1 MTKRIFRS
9 VCIVAVVV
17 LFASLALVMGVLYD
31 YFSGSQENQLKT
43 QTDLAAQGIE
53 HEGSSYFDGFDS
65 EELRI
70 TWIDKNGKVLF
81 DNKTDASSMENHL
94 EREEVRQAVEN
105 GYGKS
110 SRYSE
115 TLTEKSLYSAKKLSD
130 GSVLRLSVSQYS
142 VLTLFLGMLRPVLI
156 IALLAVVLALLLA
169 YRLSKNIVT
178 PLNKLNLDSPLS
190 NKVYEELSPLLKR
203 MDAQQRQLK
212 HQSEELKRKREEFET
227 ATENMSEG
235 LIILNEKGVIL
246 SINRAAAKM
255 LGLSEDSVGKD
266 IFSEKTSVN
275 LKEPTQIALSGKNK
289 EEVFALRDGN
299 CQLLANPVSTDG
311 KVTGAALL
319 VLDVTEKER
328 AEQMR
333 REFTANVS
341 HELKTPL
348 QTISGYA
355 ELLANGMVAD
365 KDKTAFSEKIYAEAQ
380 RMIRLIED
388 IIKLSNLDEGA
399 VELTRETVDL
409 YVTAENTVRSLLPAA
424 KKANVTLSLNG
435 ENAEIYGIPQLL
447 TAIVYNLC
455 DNAIKYNKDGG
466 TVFVSVKNNAEN
478 IVLSVRDT
486 GIGIPKEQQ
495 ERIFERFYRVDK
507 SHSKEVGG
515 TGLGL
520 SIVKHATKLHD
531 AKITLESVSAVSD
544 KGNIQGTLL
553 SGFDVVA
560 SYDAALD
567 FSVVFSAY
575 VGEGLDVSQIS
586 AWHKESGSDVWT
598 LLETDISYDGGMAS
612 IVVNGFGSYA
622 FSSIPEP
629 SEIAAALGMLAL
641 GFAAFRRRR

>member
-17 LFASLALVMGVLYD
+17 LFASLALVMGVLSD

-65 EELRI
+65 EEPRI

-409 YVTAENTVRSLLPAA
+409 YATAENTVRSLLPAA

-447 TAIVYNLC
+447 TAVVYNLC

-466 TVFVSVKNNAEN
+466 TVFVNVKNNAEN

-520 SIVKHATKLHD
+520 SIVKHAAKLHD
-531 AKITLESVSAVSD
+531 AKITLESEVG
-544 KGNIQGTLL
+544 KGTGITVIFPKKQQN
-553 SGFDVVA
+553 A
-560 SYDAALD
+560 PA
-567 FSVVFSAY
+567 
-575 VGEGLDVSQIS
+575 
-586 AWHKESGSDVWT
+586 
-598 LLETDISYDGGMAS
+598 
-612 IVVNGFGSYA
+612 
-622 FSSIPEP
+622 
-629 SEIAAALGMLAL
+629 EI
-641 GFAAFRRRR
+641 

>member
-53 HEGSSYFDGFDS
+53 HEGSSYFDGLDS

-70 TWIDKNGKVLF
+70 TWIDKKGKVLF

-447 TAIVYNLC
+447 TAVVYNLC

-466 TVFVSVKNNAEN
+466 TVFLSVKNNAEN

-520 SIVKHATKLHD
+520 SIVKHAAKLHD
-531 AKITLESVSAVSD
+531 AKITLESEVG
-544 KGNIQGTLL
+544 KGTGITVIFPKKQQN
-553 SGFDVVA
+553 A
-560 SYDAALD
+560 PA
-567 FSVVFSAY
+567 
-575 VGEGLDVSQIS
+575 
-586 AWHKESGSDVWT
+586 
-598 LLETDISYDGGMAS
+598 
-612 IVVNGFGSYA
+612 
-622 FSSIPEP
+622 
-629 SEIAAALGMLAL
+629 EI
-641 GFAAFRRRR
+641 

>member
-9 VCIVAVVV
+9 VCIVVVVV

-53 HEGSSYFDGFDS
+53 HEGSSYFDGLDA
-65 EELRI
+65 EDLRI
-70 TWIDKNGKVLF
+70 TWIDKDGKVLF

-110 SRYSE
+110 ARYSE

-169 YRLSKNIVT
+169 YRLSKKIVT
-178 PLNKLNLDSPLS
+178 PLNRLNLDAPLS
-190 NKVYEELSPLLKR
+190 NEVYEELSPLLKR
-203 MDAQQRQLK
+203 MDAQQKQLK

-246 SINRAAAKM
+246 SLNRAATKM

-447 TAIVYNLC
+447 TAVVYNLC

-466 TVFVSVKNNAEN
+466 TVFVNVKNNAEN

-520 SIVKHATKLHD
+520 SIVKHAAKLHD
-531 AKITLESVSAVSD
+531 AKITLESEVG
-544 KGNIQGTLL
+544 KGTGITVIFPKKQQN
-553 SGFDVVA
+553 A
-560 SYDAALD
+560 PA
-567 FSVVFSAY
+567 
-575 VGEGLDVSQIS
+575 
-586 AWHKESGSDVWT
+586 
-598 LLETDISYDGGMAS
+598 
-612 IVVNGFGSYA
+612 
-622 FSSIPEP
+622 
-629 SEIAAALGMLAL
+629 EI
-641 GFAAFRRRR
+641 

>member
-53 HEGSSYFDGFDS
+53 HEGSSYFDGLDS

-70 TWIDKNGKVLF
+70 TWIDKKGKVLF

-130 GSVLRLSVSQYS
+130 GSIVRLSVSQYS

-227 ATENMSEG
+227 ATGNMSEG

-246 SINRAAAKM
+246 NLNRAAAKM

-424 KKANVTLSLNG
+424 KKANVTLSLKG

-447 TAIVYNLC
+447 TAVVYNLC

-520 SIVKHATKLHD
+520 SIVKHAAKLHD
-531 AKITLESVSAVSD
+531 AKITLESEVG
-544 KGNIQGTLL
+544 KGTGITVIFPKKQQN
-553 SGFDVVA
+553 A
-560 SYDAALD
+560 PA
-567 FSVVFSAY
+567 
-575 VGEGLDVSQIS
+575 
-586 AWHKESGSDVWT
+586 
-598 LLETDISYDGGMAS
+598 
-612 IVVNGFGSYA
+612 
-622 FSSIPEP
+622 
-629 SEIAAALGMLAL
+629 EI
-641 GFAAFRRRR
+641 

>member
-275 LKEPTQIALSGKNK
+275 LKEPTQIALSGKNT

-365 KDKTAFSEKIYAEAQ
+365 KDKTAFSEKIYGEAQ

-447 TAIVYNLC
+447 TAVVYNLC

-466 TVFVSVKNNAEN
+466 TVFVNVKNNAEN

-520 SIVKHATKLHD
+520 SIVKHAAKLHD
-531 AKITLESVSAVSD
+531 AKITLESEVG
-544 KGNIQGTLL
+544 KGT
-553 SGFDVVA
+553 
-560 SYDAALD
+560 
-567 FSVVFSAY
+567 
-575 VGEGLDVSQIS
+575 
-586 AWHKESGSDVWT
+586 
-598 LLETDISYDGGMAS
+598 
-612 IVVNGFGSYA
+612 
-622 FSSIPEP
+622 
-629 SEIAAALGMLAL
+629 EITVIFPKKQQNAPAEI
-641 GFAAFRRRR
+641 

>member
-53 HEGSSYFDGFDS
+53 HEGSSYFNGLDS

-169 YRLSKNIVT
+169 YRLSKNIGT

-399 VELTRETVDL
+399 AELTRETVDL
-409 YVTAENTVRSLLPAA
+409 YATAENTVRSLLPAA

-447 TAIVYNLC
+447 TAVVYNLC

-520 SIVKHATKLHD
+520 SIVKHAAKLHD
-531 AKITLESVSAVSD
+531 AKITLESEVG
-544 KGNIQGTLL
+544 KGTGITVIFPKKQQN
-553 SGFDVVA
+553 A
-560 SYDAALD
+560 PA
-567 FSVVFSAY
+567 
-575 VGEGLDVSQIS
+575 
-586 AWHKESGSDVWT
+586 
-598 LLETDISYDGGMAS
+598 
-612 IVVNGFGSYA
+612 
-622 FSSIPEP
+622 
-629 SEIAAALGMLAL
+629 EI
-641 GFAAFRRRR
+641 

>member
-53 HEGSSYFDGFDS
+53 HEGSSYFDGLDS

-70 TWIDKNGKVLF
+70 TWIDKKGKVLF

-311 KVTGAALL
+311 KMTGAALL

-399 VELTRETVDL
+399 AELTRETVDL
-409 YVTAENTVRSLLPAA
+409 YATAENTVRSLLPAA

-447 TAIVYNLC
+447 TAVVYNLC

-466 TVFVSVKNNAEN
+466 TVFVNVKNNAEN
-478 IVLSVRDT
+478 IILSVRDT

-520 SIVKHATKLHD
+520 SIVKHAAKLHD
-531 AKITLESVSAVSD
+531 AKITLESEVG
-544 KGNIQGTLL
+544 KGT
-553 SGFDVVA
+553 
-560 SYDAALD
+560 
-567 FSVVFSAY
+567 
-575 VGEGLDVSQIS
+575 
-586 AWHKESGSDVWT
+586 
-598 LLETDISYDGGMAS
+598 
-612 IVVNGFGSYA
+612 
-622 FSSIPEP
+622 
-629 SEIAAALGMLAL
+629 EITVIFPKKQQNAPAEI
-641 GFAAFRRRR
+641 

>member
-17 LFASLALVMGVLYD
+17 LFASLALVMGVLSD

-203 MDAQQRQLK
+203 MDAQQKQLK

-447 TAIVYNLC
+447 TAVVYNLC

-466 TVFVSVKNNAEN
+466 TVFVNVKNNAEN
-478 IVLSVRDT
+478 IILSVRDT

-520 SIVKHATKLHD
+520 SIVKHAAKLHD
-531 AKITLESVSAVSD
+531 AKITLESEVG
-544 KGNIQGTLL
+544 KGT
-553 SGFDVVA
+553 
-560 SYDAALD
+560 
-567 FSVVFSAY
+567 
-575 VGEGLDVSQIS
+575 
-586 AWHKESGSDVWT
+586 
-598 LLETDISYDGGMAS
+598 
-612 IVVNGFGSYA
+612 
-622 FSSIPEP
+622 
-629 SEIAAALGMLAL
+629 EITVIFPKKQQNAPAEI
-641 GFAAFRRRR
+641 

>member
-53 HEGSSYFDGFDS
+53 HEGSSYFDGLDS

-70 TWIDKNGKVLF
+70 TWIDKKGKVLF

-266 IFSEKTSVN
+266 FFSEKTSVN
-275 LKEPTQIALSGKNK
+275 LKEPTQKALSGQNT
-289 EEVFALRDGN
+289 EEVFALNDGN

-447 TAIVYNLC
+447 TAVVYNLC

-520 SIVKHATKLHD
+520 SIVKHAAKLHD
-531 AKITLESVSAVSD
+531 AKITLESEVG
-544 KGNIQGTLL
+544 KGTGITVIFPKKQQN
-553 SGFDVVA
+553 A
-560 SYDAALD
+560 PA
-567 FSVVFSAY
+567 
-575 VGEGLDVSQIS
+575 
-586 AWHKESGSDVWT
+586 
-598 LLETDISYDGGMAS
+598 
-612 IVVNGFGSYA
+612 
-622 FSSIPEP
+622 
-629 SEIAAALGMLAL
+629 EI
-641 GFAAFRRRR
+641 

>member
-53 HEGSSYFDGFDS
+53 HEGSSYFNGLDS

-212 HQSEELKRKREEFET
+212 HQSEELKREREEFET

-399 VELTRETVDL
+399 AELTRETVDL
-409 YVTAENTVRSLLPAA
+409 YATAENTVRSLLPAA

-447 TAIVYNLC
+447 TAVVYNLC

-520 SIVKHATKLHD
+520 SIVKHAAKLHD
-531 AKITLESVSAVSD
+531 AKITLESEVG
-544 KGNIQGTLL
+544 KGTGITVIFPKKQQN
-553 SGFDVVA
+553 A
-560 SYDAALD
+560 PA
-567 FSVVFSAY
+567 
-575 VGEGLDVSQIS
+575 
-586 AWHKESGSDVWT
+586 
-598 LLETDISYDGGMAS
+598 
-612 IVVNGFGSYA
+612 
-622 FSSIPEP
+622 
-629 SEIAAALGMLAL
+629 EI
-641 GFAAFRRRR
+641 

>member
-1 MTKRIFRS
+1 
-9 VCIVAVVV
+9 
-17 LFASLALVMGVLYD
+17 
-31 YFSGSQENQLKT
+31 
-43 QTDLAAQGIE
+43 
-53 HEGSSYFDGFDS
+53 
-65 EELRI
+65 
-70 TWIDKNGKVLF
+70 
-81 DNKTDASSMENHL
+81 MENHL

-203 MDAQQRQLK
+203 MDAQQKQLK

-246 SINRAAAKM
+246 SLNRAAAKM

-266 IFSEKTSVN
+266 IFSEKTSVD
-275 LKEPTQIALSGKNK
+275 LKEPTQTALSGKNT
-289 EEVFALRDGN
+289 EEVFALKDGN
-299 CQLLANPVSTDG
+299 FQLLANPVSTDG

-447 TAIVYNLC
+447 TAVVYNLC

-466 TVFVSVKNNAEN
+466 TVFVNVKNNAEN

-520 SIVKHATKLHD
+520 SIVKHAAKLHD
-531 AKITLESVSAVSD
+531 AKITLESEVG
-544 KGNIQGTLL
+544 KGTGITVIFPKKQQN
-553 SGFDVVA
+553 A
-560 SYDAALD
+560 PA
-567 FSVVFSAY
+567 
-575 VGEGLDVSQIS
+575 
-586 AWHKESGSDVWT
+586 
-598 LLETDISYDGGMAS
+598 
-612 IVVNGFGSYA
+612 
-622 FSSIPEP
+622 
-629 SEIAAALGMLAL
+629 EI
-641 GFAAFRRRR
+641 

>member
-53 HEGSSYFDGFDS
+53 HEGSSYFDGLDS

-70 TWIDKNGKVLF
+70 TWIDKKGKVLF

-246 SINRAAAKM
+246 SINRAAEKM

-275 LKEPTQIALSGKNK
+275 LKESTQIALSGKNK

-447 TAIVYNLC
+447 TAVVYNLC

-520 SIVKHATKLHD
+520 SIVKHAAKLHD
-531 AKITLESVSAVSD
+531 AKITLESEVG
-544 KGNIQGTLL
+544 KGTGITVIFPKKQQN
-553 SGFDVVA
+553 A
-560 SYDAALD
+560 PA
-567 FSVVFSAY
+567 
-575 VGEGLDVSQIS
+575 
-586 AWHKESGSDVWT
+586 
-598 LLETDISYDGGMAS
+598 
-612 IVVNGFGSYA
+612 
-622 FSSIPEP
+622 
-629 SEIAAALGMLAL
+629 EI
-641 GFAAFRRRR
+641 

>member
-142 VLTLFLGMLRPVLI
+142 VLTLFLGMMRPVLI

-275 LKEPTQIALSGKNK
+275 LKEPTQIALSGKNT

-447 TAIVYNLC
+447 TAVVYNLC

-466 TVFVSVKNNAEN
+466 TVFVNVKNNAEN

-520 SIVKHATKLHD
+520 SIVKHAAKLHD
-531 AKITLESVSAVSD
+531 AKITLESEVG
-544 KGNIQGTLL
+544 KGT
-553 SGFDVVA
+553 
-560 SYDAALD
+560 
-567 FSVVFSAY
+567 
-575 VGEGLDVSQIS
+575 
-586 AWHKESGSDVWT
+586 
-598 LLETDISYDGGMAS
+598 
-612 IVVNGFGSYA
+612 
-622 FSSIPEP
+622 
-629 SEIAAALGMLAL
+629 EITVIFPKKQQNAPAEI
-641 GFAAFRRRR
+641 